1 MHDLSLLSEAQK
13 RRIKPYLPLSHDI
26 PRVDDRG
33 YSAGSLSSS
42 GMDCVGAMYLATTPP
57 HMTMRPYLHVSNLH
71 RRRRLLAVI
80 DEP

>member
-42 GMDCVGAMYLATTPP
+42 GMDCVGAMLPRDYPSAHDDAPIPP
-57 HMTMRPYLHVSNLH
+57 CQQSASPPSFGCDR
-71 RRRRLLAVI
+71 
-80 DEP
+80 